1 MKITELKIG
10 KIYTYGGATSLA
22 VYATPELFN
31 TKKVGRIYPMD
42 NIVVL
47 ATIKEFAYCWIQVLS
62 ANGIV
67 GWFVWN
73 IDGRAPQDVDR
84 YFIEEI
90 TSQYA

>member
-22 VYATPELFN
+22 VYATPEMFN
-31 TKKVGRIYPMD
+31 TKKVGRVNPSE

>member
-1 MKITELKIG
+1 MTNLNNYIG
-10 KIYTYGGATSLA
+10 KIYTYGGTTSLA
-22 VYATPELFN
+22 VYATPEMFN
-31 TKKVGRIYPMD
+31 TKKVGRVNPSE

>member
-22 VYATPELFN
+22 VYATPEMFN
-31 TKKVGRIYPMD
+31 TKKVGRVNPSE

-47 ATIKEFAYCWIQVLS
+47 ATIREFAYCWIQVLTI
-62 ANGIV
+62 NGIV

-73 IDGRAPQDVDR
+73 TDGRAPQDVDR

>member
-22 VYATPELFN
+22 VYATPEMFN
-31 TKKVGRIYPMD
+31 TKKVGRVNPSE

-73 IDGRAPQDVDR
+73 TDGRAPQDVDR

>member
-1 MKITELKIG
+1 MKLTELKIG
-10 KIYTYGGATSLA
+10 KIYTYRGDANLA
-22 VYATPELFN
+22 VYATPEMFN
-31 TKKVGRIYPMD
+31 TKKVGRVNPSE

-73 IDGRAPQDVDR
+73 TDGRAPQDVDR

-90 TSQYA
+90 TSQDA